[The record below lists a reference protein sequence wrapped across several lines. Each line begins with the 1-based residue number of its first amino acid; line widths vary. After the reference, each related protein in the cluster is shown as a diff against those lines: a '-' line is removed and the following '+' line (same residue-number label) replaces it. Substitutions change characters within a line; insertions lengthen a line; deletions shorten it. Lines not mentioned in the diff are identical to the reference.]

1 MSSWAVSLFET
12 AVYIEGH
19 PMGVKNGNHKAIHK
33 TSRPMWGIS
42 DSSQII
48 NSQWLKNIDE

>member
-1 MSSWAVSLFET
+1 MMWQGLGEEDELKQYHMSSWAVSLFET

-33 TSRPMWGIS
+33 TSRPM
-42 DSSQII
+42 
-48 NSQWLKNIDE
+48 